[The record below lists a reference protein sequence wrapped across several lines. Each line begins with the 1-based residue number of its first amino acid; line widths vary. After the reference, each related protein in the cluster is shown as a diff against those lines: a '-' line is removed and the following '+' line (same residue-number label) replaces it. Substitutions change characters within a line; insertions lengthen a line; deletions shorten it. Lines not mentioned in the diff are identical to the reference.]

1 MLMNVDDV
9 LMQTEKGSKLFLI
22 GVVNPVHNCARKV
35 TEQITK
41 GENMTRMTR
50 AEEER
55 IIEAIVNTIV
65 DYDAP
70 NWVRDIV
77 RNELRKQRGLT
88 EKKQAK
94 KKPEKI

>member
-1 MLMNVDDV
+1 
-9 LMQTEKGSKLFLI
+9 
-22 GVVNPVHNCARKV
+22 
-35 TEQITK
+35 
-41 GENMTRMTR
+41 MTRMTR

-94 KKPEKI
+94 KKPEQKLMGYSAKFQIIDE